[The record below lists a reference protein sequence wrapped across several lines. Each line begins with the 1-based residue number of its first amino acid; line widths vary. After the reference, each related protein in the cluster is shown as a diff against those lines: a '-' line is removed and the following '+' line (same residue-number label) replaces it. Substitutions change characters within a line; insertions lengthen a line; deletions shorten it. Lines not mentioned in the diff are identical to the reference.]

1 MTDGPGPPPA
11 RGSSAERGL
20 DKHLELLRERPP
32 EPGRSLARRTV
43 RTARWQS
50 AVRAPLRIAGLV
62 ASALFHGVVELL
74 ASGRRGAKR

>member
-32 EPGRSLARRTV
+32 EPGREDSDQQQQQCATEPREEP
-43 RTARWQS
+43 A
-50 AVRAPLRIAGLV
+50 
-62 ASALFHGVVELL
+62 ELL
-74 ASGRRGAKR
+74 ARTVEDAGEGR